1 MLASSQVLGG
11 TLDLVTKIFKGP
23 VPVQFWFFFFPPKI
37 KTWFQFSHFILGAVF
52 VLDLTVLVPI
62 LELQNS
68 KNSEKLPRFCF
79 ENKKPQKIWKFW
91 NTIQKIKI
99 ESQ

>member
-23 VPVQFWFFFFPPKI
+23 VPVQFWFFFSRKI
-37 KTWFQFSHFILGAVF
+37 KTWFQFSRFILGAVL
-52 VLDLTVLVPI
+52 VLEITVLVPI

-68 KNSEKLPRFCF
+68 KNSEKPSRFF
-79 ENKKPQKIWKFW
+79 L
-91 NTIQKIKI
+91 KIKN
-99 ESQ
+99 Q